1 MNNETVGHYASHPTT
16 LQLEDP
22 RIKIYEQALRQILK
36 ARQIAHAKSIAK
48 EAYARFANSV
58 SKTG

>member
-1 MNNETVGHYASHPTT
+1 MNNEILGHYASHPAT

-22 RIKIYEQALRQILK
+22 RVKIYEQALRQILK

-48 EAYARFANSV
+48 EAYARVANSL
-58 SKTG
+58 SKAG